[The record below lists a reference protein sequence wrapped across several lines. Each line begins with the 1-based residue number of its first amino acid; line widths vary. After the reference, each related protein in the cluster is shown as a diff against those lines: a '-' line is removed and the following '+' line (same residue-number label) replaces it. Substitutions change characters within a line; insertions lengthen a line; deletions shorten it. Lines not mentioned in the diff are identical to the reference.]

1 MAEITEKKK
10 LSKMEKMEMLKKQLE
25 EVEQE
30 AAASLPGM
38 QEAELE
44 QEKEVVMTGPEIEAE
59 IEATVE
65 KPKRG
70 RKPKTTAQLE
80 QFENMKK
87 ARQVKI
93 AESKL
98 IKIEK
103 EKEEQEEL
111 EKKIVE
117 KAIKLKK
124 KQIKKQQVLDEVDS
138 EEEIIIL
145 NKKGALKERVEKK
158 LHPTGTGV
166 KFIPFMNV

>member
-1 MAEITEKKK
+1 MAEITENKK
-10 LSKMEKMEMLKKQLE
+10 LSKMEKMELLKKQLE
-25 EVEQE
+25 EVEK
-30 AAASLPGM
+30 
-38 QEAELE
+38 EAE
-44 QEKEVVMTGPEIEAE
+44 EVEVEMTGPEIEAE
-59 IEATVE
+59 IDNEQVVE

-70 RKPKTTAQLE
+70 RKPKTAAQLE

-87 ARQVKI
+87 ARQAKI

-98 IKIEK
+98 IKVEK
-103 EKEEQEEL
+103 QKEEQEEL

-158 LHPTGTGV
+158 LHPTGTSV